1 MNISDPMTPANI
13 LWQNFSKE
21 ASLTALQL
29 MQFKKYYELLI
40 AWHNNICNLTSI
52 TELSAFLEDHFQDSL
67 SLKHKIDLSNIST
80 IADVGTGA
88 GFPGIALKILFP
100 HLKVFL
106 IEVTQKK
113 RDFLAHVIQEL
124 TLTDVTIIELDW
136 RTFLRST
143 SYSIDIFCS
152 RAALP
157 PKELIRIFKPSCFY
171 KNQQIIYWA
180 SKEWVATPEE
190 MPYILKECIYNLP
203 TKKRKLIFFAQ
214 PQ

>member
-1 MNISDPMTPANI
+1 MNISTPLTPVDI

-21 ASLTALQL
+21 SSLTPLQL
-29 MQFKKYYELLI
+29 MQFQTYYELLVT
-40 AWHNNICNLTSI
+40 WHTTICNLTTI
-52 TELSAFLEDHFQDSL
+52 TELSAVLEDHFLDSL
-67 SLKHKIDLSNIST
+67 SLKDTIDLSKIDT

-88 GFPGIALKILFP
+88 GFPGLALKILFP

-113 RDFLAHVIQEL
+113 RDFLTHVIQTLEL
-124 TLTDVTIIELDW
+124 RDVIVIDLDW

-143 SYSIDIFCS
+143 SYPIDIFCS
-152 RAALP
+152 RAALA

-190 MPYILKECIYNLP
+190 MTYILKECIYNLP